1 MNIRFSITL
10 ISTIA
15 SLLVAFSIITATH
28 LTGEENSIPYAKASL
43 SGSKKLW
50 SYVLSSH
57 TDQLHPIQ
65 KILSH
70 SSKFQ
75 RLVEL
80 RNSND
85 ITEFIHKN
93 LPKTDILN
101 NAKLVISEMNGNI
114 LFPLNM
120 IDSIINIEN
129 TNNAGFTRSKEGK
142 LIYAYNHVIVNGSKK
157 IGMISFIFDINYL
170 LKSYIKHNNTDIFI
184 VSSANTIEDS
194 SNPHLYTELNISPP
208 PFGDDSSVVKE
219 INQQFFLIT
228 TQTIRSTKKQNLAY
242 LITTE
247 NISLNFST
255 SKSSLWLSF
264 LVGLIIIIITSIII
278 SLFVKR
284 HTKAEQDKINQLISA
299 VHRVNGLDFSVRL
312 DEINDNSKISQFN
325 KSFNTMVTTF
335 DSITCDT
342 QVQLSE
348 MTSIIGD
355 IRGKSEFIQDVIGLA
370 SQGDLTGEMMIFSGG
385 ETIDQVANSIATML
399 ENLNELIGKVKQ
411 SGAQVTSS
419 ATEIAATAKQQEATV
434 TEQAATVN
442 KIMSTVQD
450 ISSTSKDL
458 VDTMHEVAEVAE
470 STAEGAAQ
478 SQSSLLNMETSMHQ
492 MMDATE
498 SIGSKLSVINE
509 KASNINTVVTTI
521 TKVADQTNLLSLNAA
536 IEAEKAGEYGAG
548 FSVVAT
554 EIRRLADQ
562 TAVATWDIE
571 QMVKEMQAAVSAGV
585 MGMDKFSDEVRAG
598 VQNVA
603 DVGSQLADIIDRVQ
617 TLIPRFDSVHEGM
630 QSQSLAAEQISESM
644 VQLNESA
651 QQTADSL
658 IHSND
663 AIMQLNYA
671 AHILQ
676 DAVSRFTLKD

>member
-1 MNIRFSITL
+1 
-10 ISTIA
+10 
-15 SLLVAFSIITATH
+15 
-28 LTGEENSIPYAKASL
+28 
-43 SGSKKLW
+43 
-50 SYVLSSH
+50 
-57 TDQLHPIQ
+57 
-65 KILSH
+65 
-70 SSKFQ
+70 
-75 RLVEL
+75 
-80 RNSND
+80 
-85 ITEFIHKN
+85 
-93 LPKTDILN
+93 
-101 NAKLVISEMNGNI
+101 
-114 LFPLNM
+114 
-120 IDSIINIEN
+120 
-129 TNNAGFTRSKEGK
+129 
-142 LIYAYNHVIVNGSKK
+142 
-157 IGMISFIFDINYL
+157 MISFIFDINYL

-442 KIMSTVQD
+442 EIMSTVQD